1 MLYICAL
8 KHNYVANKRMMV
20 SRDALEKVVKEDMAG
35 IWNVLTSEEKRVV
48 IDNFTI
54 HNYKRNQII
63 YAEKETPEYL
73 WCLEGKGEKI
83 QGRDRRSSADYP
95 LDSSDSIFRASGI
108 FRQRAICFG
117 SDCNGAFC
125 CGHDSNEDC
134 RGAD

>member
-1 MLYICAL
+1 
-8 KHNYVANKRMMV
+8 MV

-73 WCLEGKGEKI
+73 W
-83 QGRDRRSSADYP
+83 
-95 LDSSDSIFRASGI
+95 
-108 FRQRAICFG
+108 
-117 SDCNGAFC
+117 
-125 CGHDSNEDC
+125 
-134 RGAD
+134 

>member
-63 YAEKETPEYL
+63 YAEKETPE
-73 WCLEGKGEKI
+73 
-83 QGRDRRSSADYP
+83 
-95 LDSSDSIFRASGI
+95 
-108 FRQRAICFG
+108 
-117 SDCNGAFC
+117 
-125 CGHDSNEDC
+125 
-134 RGAD
+134 

>member
-1 MLYICAL
+1 MMLYICAL

-73 WCLEGKGEKI
+73 WC
-83 QGRDRRSSADYP
+83 
-95 LDSSDSIFRASGI
+95 
-108 FRQRAICFG
+108 
-117 SDCNGAFC
+117 
-125 CGHDSNEDC
+125 
-134 RGAD
+134 

>member
-63 YAEKETPEYL
+63 YAEKETAE
-73 WCLEGKGEKI
+73 
-83 QGRDRRSSADYP
+83 
-95 LDSSDSIFRASGI
+95 
-108 FRQRAICFG
+108 
-117 SDCNGAFC
+117 
-125 CGHDSNEDC
+125 
-134 RGAD
+134 

>member
-73 WCLEGKGEKI
+73 WCLLKE
-83 QGRDRRSSADYP
+83 R
-95 LDSSDSIFRASGI
+95 
-108 FRQRAICFG
+108 
-117 SDCNGAFC
+117 
-125 CGHDSNEDC
+125 
-134 RGAD
+134 

>member
-54 HNYKRNQII
+54 HNYKRNQLI
-63 YAEKETPEYL
+63 
-73 WCLEGKGEKI
+73 
-83 QGRDRRSSADYP
+83 
-95 LDSSDSIFRASGI
+95 
-108 FRQRAICFG
+108 
-117 SDCNGAFC
+117 
-125 CGHDSNEDC
+125 
-134 RGAD
+134 

>member
-8 KHNYVANKRMMV
+8 KHNYVAKKRMMV

-63 YAEKETPEYL
+63 YAEKETPE
-73 WCLEGKGEKI
+73 
-83 QGRDRRSSADYP
+83 
-95 LDSSDSIFRASGI
+95 
-108 FRQRAICFG
+108 
-117 SDCNGAFC
+117 
-125 CGHDSNEDC
+125 
-134 RGAD
+134 

>member
-63 YAEKETPEYL
+63 YAEKGTPEY
-73 WCLEGKGEKI
+73 C
-83 QGRDRRSSADYP
+83 
-95 LDSSDSIFRASGI
+95 
-108 FRQRAICFG
+108 
-117 SDCNGAFC
+117 GAC
-125 CGHDSNEDC
+125 
-134 RGAD
+134 

>member
-8 KHNYVANKRMMV
+8 KHNYVAKADDGIKRRV
-20 SRDALEKVVKEDMAG
+20 RKVVKEDMAG

-73 WCLEGKGEKI
+73 WCLLKGKVKNTRKG
-83 QGRDRRSSADYP
+83 
-95 LDSSDSIFRASGI
+95 
-108 FRQRAICFG
+108 
-117 SDCNGAFC
+117 
-125 CGHDSNEDC
+125 
-134 RGAD
+134 

>member
-1 MLYICAL
+1 
-8 KHNYVANKRMMV
+8 MV

-73 WCLEGKGEKI
+73 WCLLKGKVKKYKEGIG
-83 QGRDRRSSADYP
+83 GRQQIIRLIRPGIGHIPPTSRM
-95 LDSSDSIFRASGI
+95 FRERLQWSLLLWAR
-108 FRQRAICFG
+108 FQ
-117 SDCNGAFC
+117 
-125 CGHDSNEDC
+125 
-134 RGAD
+134 